1 MGVNYETLGKNI
13 YYYRKKKKLTQ
24 EELAEHMDLSVGFIS
39 QLERGIAK
47 PSIDTLA
54 DICDVL
60 ECPVGAILEY
70 SSYKNS
76 PFLLE
81 LLEIFEA
88 LPKKDQRL
96 FYYMIKDYKEH
107 L

>member
-1 MGVNYETLGKNI
+1 MGVNYETLGKNL
-13 YYYRKKKKLTQ
+13 YYYRKRKKMTQ
-24 EELAEHMDLSVGFIS
+24 EELAEHLDLSVGFIS

-47 PSIDTLA
+47 PSIDTLS

-60 ECPVGAILEY
+60 ECPIGAILEY
-70 SSYKNS
+70 SNSKNS

-81 LLEIFEA
+81 LLDTFEA
-88 LPKKDQRL
+88 FPKREQSL
-96 FYYMIKDYKEH
+96 FYYMIKAYKEH